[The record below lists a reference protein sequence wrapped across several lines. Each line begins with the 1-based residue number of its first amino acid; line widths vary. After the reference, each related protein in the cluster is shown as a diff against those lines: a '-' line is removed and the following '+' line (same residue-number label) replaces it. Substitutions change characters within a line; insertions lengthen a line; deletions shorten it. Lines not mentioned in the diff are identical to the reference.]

1 MSLLS
6 STQQSY
12 HKELGVWCLMLVL
25 LVWVLDVSSDGWHER
40 WRRTC
45 MAQSLKQQVR
55 NAIKAGDLELA
66 LELLKGLRNPEPP
79 KQKRKSKLDQPYRLP
94 FVIKE

>member
-1 MSLLS
+1 
-6 STQQSY
+6 
-12 HKELGVWCLMLVL
+12 
-25 LVWVLDVSSDGWHER
+25 
-40 WRRTC
+40 